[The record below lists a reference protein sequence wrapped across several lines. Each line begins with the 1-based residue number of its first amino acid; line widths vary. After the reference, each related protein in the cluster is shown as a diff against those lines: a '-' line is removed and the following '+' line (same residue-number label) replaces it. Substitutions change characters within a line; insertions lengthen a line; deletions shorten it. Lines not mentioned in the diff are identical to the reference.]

1 MTDCVVT
8 GINVGSARERV
19 NGALHWWS
27 VDHHS
32 PVARHSHA
40 LRSLL
45 GSGRIPCS
53 LVGQPSRMALT

>member
-19 NGALHWWS
+19 NGALRRRP

-32 PVARHSHA
+32 PVAKRLLPLVLRGKHHS
-40 LRSLL
+40 R
-45 GSGRIPCS
+45 
-53 LVGQPSRMALT
+53 T